1 MLINSL
7 KLIYFSP
14 TGTTKKVLEAIAD
27 GIAPEN
33 TEHIDLTVA
42 ETGLQLKKNQNDLVI
57 IGMPTYASRI
67 PPEAAE
73 LLGKIHAD
81 AVPAV
86 FVAVYGNNRFGDVLL
101 EMKNIATSN
110 GFTVAGAAAF
120 IGEHS
125 FSVKGREIAAR
136 RPDAQ
141 DINDARNF
149 GKAVK
154 QKLLGE
160 NTASSDNDLYVPGNF
175 PYREWNKLPSQP
187 PETNEASCMKCGKCE
202 SVCPVNAISIK
213 QEVVTAPELCIFC
226 SACVK
231 QCPNEARTFTDPKIL
246 EIRERLYNSC
256 SDRKSPEVFL

>member
-14 TGTTKKVLEAIAD
+14 TGTSKKVLEAVAE
-27 GIAPEN
+27 GIAPESI
-33 TEHIDLTVA
+33 EHIDLTVS
-42 ETGLQLKKNQNDLVI
+42 GSDLQLQKDQNDLVV

-73 LLGKIHAD
+73 LLEKIHAD
-81 AVPAV
+81 AIPAV
-86 FVAVYGNNRFGDVLL
+86 LVAVYGNNRFGDVLL
-101 EMKNIATSN
+101 EMKNIAISS
-110 GFTVAGAAAF
+110 GFTVIGAAAF

-125 FSVKGREIAAR
+125 FSVKGKEIAAG

-141 DINDARNF
+141 DINDACNF
-149 GKAVK
+149 GKAVR
-154 QKLLGE
+154 QKLLNE
-160 NTASSDNDLYVPGNF
+160 NEASSNHDLYVPGDF

-187 PETNEASCMKCGKCE
+187 PRTDEASCIKCNRCE
-202 SVCPVNAISIK
+202 SACPVNAISVK
-213 QEVVTAPELCIFC
+213 QEVVTKPELCIFC

-231 QCPNEARTFTDPKIL
+231 QCPNEARSFTDLIIL
-246 EIRERLYNSC
+246 EIRERLYSSC